1 MVNKHPKEG
10 RSKMLKILLP
20 GAMAGFLLLGVSDAK
35 ACCINVS
42 LWVNV
47 GVESTSTVIVTEKLC
62 MGAASQ
68 IFEQGWRFQT
78 AVPIQHRLNALM
90 FTKSGARGGLA
101 TLFCAANVIEEL
113 LD

>member
-1 MVNKHPKEG
+1 
-10 RSKMLKILLP
+10 MLKTLIL
-20 GAMAGFLLLGVSDAK
+20 GAVAGFLLLGASDAE

-47 GVESTSTVIVTEKLC
+47 GVEATSPVIANEKLC
-62 MGAASQ
+62 MDAAAE
-68 IFEQGWRFQT
+68 IIAQGWRFQT
-78 AVPIQHRLNALM
+78 VADIQPRLNGLV
-90 FTKSGARGGLA
+90 FTKNGNGGGLA